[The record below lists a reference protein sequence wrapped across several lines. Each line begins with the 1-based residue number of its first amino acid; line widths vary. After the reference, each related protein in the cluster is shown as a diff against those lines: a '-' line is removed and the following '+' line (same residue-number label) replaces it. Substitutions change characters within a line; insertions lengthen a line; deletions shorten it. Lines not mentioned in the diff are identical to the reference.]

1 MAYTTINKSGD
12 YFNTKLWTGN
22 DSAQS
27 ITGVGFQ
34 PDWTW
39 IKCRS
44 HGGNA
49 SFEHILTD
57 AVRGVN
63 KTLFSNSTSS
73 EVTNN
78 SVGYLSAFGSDGF
91 TVTGQDATSG
101 NGRTYVGWNWK
112 ANGTGSANTDGSISS
127 TVSANTTSGFSIVSY
142 TGTGAN
148 ATIGHGLGV
157 VPKMVIVKRLSN
169 TENWTVYHNS
179 IGNTKYLNLDD
190 TATATTYNMWQNTTP
205 TSSVF
210 SITTHNRL
218 NANGDDYIAYCFAE
232 KTGYS
237 KIGSYEANNNNDG
250 TFVYTGFKPAFIL
263 MKSADVSG
271 REWFLIDNKRSASGG
286 SNVNSTNLVAST
298 NSAEW
303 NNDGWGA
310 MDLLSNGFKIRTND
324 ANKNSSGTYIY
335 LAIGQSLVG
344 SNNVPCTAR

>member
-63 KTLFSNSTSS
+63 KTLFSNSNSS

-112 ANGTGSANTDGSISS
+112 ANGTGSANTDGSITS
-127 TVSANTTSGFSIVSY
+127 TVSVNTTAGFSIVKW
-142 TGTGAN
+142 TGSNAN
-148 ATIGHGLGV
+148 ATIGHGLGE
-157 VPKMVIVKRLSN
+157 VPKTIIVK
-169 TENWTVYHNS
+169 
-179 IGNTKYLNLDD
+179 NL
-190 TATATTYNMWQNTTP
+190 ATATSWMVYHVTQGATKFLRLNETNAVATGSTPFNDTTP

-210 SITTHNRL
+210 SVG
-218 NANGDDYIAYCFAE
+218 ANGDTNGSSQEMIAYCFAQ

-237 KIGSYEANNNNDG
+237 KFSSYTGNGNADG
-250 TFVYTGFKPAFIL
+250 TFVYTGFKPAFVMI
-263 MKSADVSG
+263 KRTDSTSEWNIYDV
-271 REWFLIDNKRSASGG
+271 KR
-286 SNVNSTNLVAST
+286 NPHNLTNLELEANTSD
-298 NSAEW
+298 AEA
-303 NNDGWGA
+303 NVSEREIDI
-310 MDLLSNGFKIRTND
+310 LSNGFKFRGTSGFTNQ
-324 ANKNSSGTYIY
+324 SGGSYIY
-335 LAIGQSLVG
+335 MCFASAPLVG
-344 SNNVPCTAR
+344 TNNVPANAR